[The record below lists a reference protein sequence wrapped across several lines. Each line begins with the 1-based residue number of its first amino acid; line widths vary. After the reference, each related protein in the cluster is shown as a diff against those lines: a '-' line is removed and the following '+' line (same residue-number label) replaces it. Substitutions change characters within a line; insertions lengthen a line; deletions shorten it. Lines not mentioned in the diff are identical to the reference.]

1 MSFGKEVLLRYAV
14 EIFGTEPEYLWARL
28 PEAYVLRHETGGK
41 WYAIG
46 MPVRRDRLGLAGAEP
61 VDVLNVKCGEL
72 LLGSLLGRPG
82 FLPAYHMSKTQWVS
96 ILLDGTVPEEEI
108 TDLLNISYDL
118 TGRMRKVPKR
128 RTTKKEVKQ

>member
-1 MSFGKEVLLRYAV
+1 MSFGAKDLLRYAGDV
-14 EIFGTEPEYLWARL
+14 FGTEPEYLWARL

-46 MPVRRDRLGLAGAEP
+46 MPVRRDRLGLVGAEP
-61 VDVLNVKCGEL
+61 VDILNVKCGKL

-96 ILLDGTVPEEEI
+96 ILQDGTVPEEEI
-108 TDLLNISYDL
+108 KDLLNISYDL

-128 RTTKKEVKQ
+128 RTTEKEEKQ

>member
-1 MSFGKEVLLRYAV
+1 MSFGKEDLLRYAV
-14 EIFGTEPEYLWARL
+14 ETFGTDPEYLWARL
-28 PEAYVLRHETGGK
+28 PEAYVLRHGAGGK

-46 MPVRRDRLGLAGAEP
+46 MPVRRDRLGLKETEP
-61 VDVLNVKCGEL
+61 VDVLNIKCGEL

-108 TDLLNISYDL
+108 KDLLNISYDL
-118 TGRMRKVPKR
+118 TGRMKKAPKR
-128 RTTKKEVKQ
+128 KNQEKEEWQ